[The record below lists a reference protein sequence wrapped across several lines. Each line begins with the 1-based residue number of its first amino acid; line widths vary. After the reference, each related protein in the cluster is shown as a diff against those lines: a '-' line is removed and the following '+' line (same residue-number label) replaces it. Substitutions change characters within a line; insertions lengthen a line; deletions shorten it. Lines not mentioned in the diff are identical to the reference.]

1 MLNEKKTYVILVI
14 YVISNYKEIGAK
26 VSIKKQN
33 NKENGR
39 MTSDLLPFSIC
50 NFFLISY
57 D

>member
-1 MLNEKKTYVILVI
+1 MLNEKKNYVILVI